1 MDNSPAITLGL
12 AINESQNRIDPGN
25 VMWSLVG
32 FFNHVVIIH
41 ENLILSR
48 KFELTQQKKNVFSK
62 ERDYTGS
69 SKLIFGAK
77 SFFQILCS

>member
-1 MDNSPAITLGL
+1 MDISPTVTLGL

-48 KFELTQQKKNVFSK
+48 KFEFTQQIKKMYFQKK
-62 ERDYTGS
+62 ETI
-69 SKLIFGAK
+69 LIV
-77 SFFQILCS
+77 QN

>member
-1 MDNSPAITLGL
+1 MDISPTVTLGL

-48 KFELTQQKKNVFSK
+48 KFELTQPKKK
-62 ERDYTGS
+62 C
-69 SKLIFGAK
+69 IFK
-77 SFFQILCS
+77 RKRQYW

>member
-1 MDNSPAITLGL
+1 MDISPTVTLGL

-48 KFELTQQKKNVFSK
+48 KFELTQQKKMYFQKK
-62 ERDYTGS
+62 ET
-69 SKLIFGAK
+69 
-77 SFFQILCS
+77 ILVVQN

>member
-1 MDNSPAITLGL
+1 MDISPTVTLGL

-25 VMWSLVG
+25 VMWSLVV

-48 KFELTQQKKNVFSK
+48 KFELTQQKKMYFQKK
-62 ERDYTGS
+62 ET
-69 SKLIFGAK
+69 
-77 SFFQILCS
+77 ILVVQN

>member
-25 VMWSLVG
+25 VMWSLVV

-48 KFELTQQKKNVFSK
+48 KFEFTQQKKK
-62 ERDYTGS
+62 C
-69 SKLIFGAK
+69 IFK
-77 SFFQILCS
+77 RKRLYW

>member
-1 MDNSPAITLGL
+1 MDISPTVTLGL

-48 KFELTQQKKNVFSK
+48 KFEFTQQKKK
-62 ERDYTGS
+62 C
-69 SKLIFGAK
+69 IFK
-77 SFFQILCS
+77 RKRLYW

>member
-1 MDNSPAITLGL
+1 MDISPTVTLGL

-48 KFELTQQKKNVFSK
+48 KFEFTQQKKK
-62 ERDYTGS
+62 C
-69 SKLIFGAK
+69 IFK
-77 SFFQILCS
+77 RKRQYW

>member
-1 MDNSPAITLGL
+1 MDISPTVALGL

-48 KFELTQQKKNVFSK
+48 KFELTQQKKMYFQKK
-62 ERDYTGS
+62 ET
-69 SKLIFGAK
+69 
-77 SFFQILCS
+77 ILVVQN

>member
-1 MDNSPAITLGL
+1 MLCGH
-12 AINESQNRIDPGN
+12 
-25 VMWSLVG
+25 WWF

>member
-1 MDNSPAITLGL
+1 MDISPTVTLGL

-48 KFELTQQKKNVFSK
+48 KFEFTQQQKKC
-62 ERDYTGS
+62 
-69 SKLIFGAK
+69 IFK
-77 SFFQILCS
+77 RKRQYW

>member
-48 KFELTQQKKNVFSK
+48 KFELTQQKKMYFQKK
-62 ERDYTGS
+62 ET
-69 SKLIFGAK
+69 
-77 SFFQILCS
+77 ILVVQN

>member
-1 MDNSPAITLGL
+1 MDISPAITLGL

-25 VMWSLVG
+25 VMWSLVV

-48 KFELTQQKKNVFSK
+48 KFELTQQKKMYFQKK
-62 ERDYTGS
+62 ET
-69 SKLIFGAK
+69 
-77 SFFQILCS
+77 ILVVQN

>member
-25 VMWSLVG
+25 VMWSLVV

-48 KFELTQQKKNVFSK
+48 KFELTQQKKMYFQKK
-62 ERDYTGS
+62 ET
-69 SKLIFGAK
+69 
-77 SFFQILCS
+77 ILVVQN

>member
-1 MDNSPAITLGL
+1 MDISPTVTLGL

-48 KFELTQQKKNVFSK
+48 KFEFTQPKKKMYFQKK
-62 ERDYTGS
+62 ET
-69 SKLIFGAK
+69 
-77 SFFQILCS
+77 ILVVQN